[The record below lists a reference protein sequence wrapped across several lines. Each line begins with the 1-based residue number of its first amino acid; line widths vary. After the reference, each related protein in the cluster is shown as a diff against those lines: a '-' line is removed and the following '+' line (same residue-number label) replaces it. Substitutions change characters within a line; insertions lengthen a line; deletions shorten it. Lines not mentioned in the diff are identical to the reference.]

1 MREQYLHAADRSGGD
16 ACGDPACCR
25 PTQETRRG
33 AFIVLCHV
41 LNARGD
47 VTGEA
52 ADRLRQVAQL
62 FGVEADPSVLL
73 EPEGGDRK
81 ARA

>member
-1 MREQYLHAADRSGGD
+1 MLLIDQAATLAAIPRLL
-16 ACGDPACCR
+16 P
-25 PTQETRRG
+25 PELETRRG
-33 AFIVLCHV
+33 AFIVLCRV

-52 ADRLRQVAQL
+52 SDRLRQVAQL
-62 FGVEADPSVLL
+62 FGVEADPSVA
-73 EPEGGDRK
+73 PAAKADRK

>member
-1 MREQYLHAADRSGGD
+1 
-16 ACGDPACCR
+16 
-25 PTQETRRG
+25 
-33 AFIVLCHV
+33 VLCHV

-62 FGVEADPSVLL
+62 FGVETDPNVLL
-73 EPEGGDRK
+73 EPKTDRK